1 MMSTEELYKQILIN
15 LYQILKVMSV
25 QEVKQFVE
33 VGAIT
38 TADFKEITGVEY
50 VQ

>member
-1 MMSTEELYKQILIN
+1 MMSTEELYKNLLIN
-15 LYQILKVMSV
+15 LFQILKVMSV
-25 QEVKQFVE
+25 EEVKFFVK
-33 VGAIT
+33 VDAIT